1 MGGAAGGR
9 PATGAMIRS
18 VFFADVFNSLADDG
32 QLAIDPAAHEPLV
45 GTGRQALLRGD
56 VDGLRDV
63 VFDMLGNRISLPAG
77 GREAAALAT
86 IMR

>member
-9 PATGAMIRS
+9 HATGAMIRS
-18 VFFADVFNSLADDG
+18 VFFADVFNSLVDDG
-32 QLAIDPAAHEPLV
+32 QLAIDTAAHEPLV